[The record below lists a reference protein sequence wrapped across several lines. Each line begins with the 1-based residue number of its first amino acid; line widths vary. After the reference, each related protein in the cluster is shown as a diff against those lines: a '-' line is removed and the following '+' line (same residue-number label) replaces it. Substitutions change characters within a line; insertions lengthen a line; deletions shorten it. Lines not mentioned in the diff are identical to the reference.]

1 MTYVNYN
8 KEKNIPCSAC
18 PGDKEDLPSHI
29 LGLGGD
35 RKMKAKNE
43 NKKI

>member
-1 MTYVNYN
+1 VNY
-8 KEKNIPCSAC
+8 KKKKISPDIAC